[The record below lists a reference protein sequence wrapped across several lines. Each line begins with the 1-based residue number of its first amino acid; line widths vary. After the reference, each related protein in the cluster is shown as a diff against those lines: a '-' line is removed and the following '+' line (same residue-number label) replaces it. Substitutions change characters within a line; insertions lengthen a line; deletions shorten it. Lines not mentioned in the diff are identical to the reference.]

1 MSCSISTVRR
11 AAAALAALIAVTLS
25 IACSTPLDR
34 AWGLSQ
40 GAHLAQTIANPE
52 AGVGD
57 LEARR
62 PDGIS
67 TDAALY
73 KYRTGEA
80 KVDEG
85 EPPSVVNVDI
95 GG

>member
-1 MSCSISTVRR
+1 MSCWIKIPRGAV
-11 AAAALAALIAVTLS
+11 ALAALAAVTLS
-25 IACSTPLDR
+25 MACETPLDR
-34 AWGLSQ
+34 AWGRSQ
-40 GAHLAQTIANPE
+40 GDHLAQTIANPE

-73 KYRTGEA
+73 KYRTNEA
-80 KVDEG
+80 EIEVE
-85 EPPSVVNVDI
+85 EPPPVINVDI
-95 GG
+95 GS